1 MDRLTSL
8 FTAPSPSRV
17 YMLYGAGVQDIYL
30 NSQLQELPFEAALF
44 ETLHLQ
50 GFERIVYFTMH
61 RSVYFYDD
69 HSRALSRPPV
79 PDRLLLQQGP
89 LPGLR
94 VYQPPLMADAPTAVE
109 SGSLMGDLLALRM
122 LDTLLHQTDGPRT
135 ALIFP
140 QAETTFRFFE
150 DPRTLAGL
158 IGDWVQLSP
167 SNPNAA
173 VFVFATDD
181 YSALS
186 HLADSLPVPEFR
198 TLIQRVQVLTRPA
211 PNLCHLGGPDS
222 GEISNLLTLFQQR
235 GAILV
240 QAEAHSLAVSL
251 AQSGLLMRY
260 WLACLAA
267 APRLD
272 MFTAR
277 QAGWIESHGE
287 NGLEPWQELDALVG
301 LAPIKQRLREQAAW
315 VELQKTRGRISSA
328 TLHMIFTGNPGTGKT
343 TVARLIGEIFLR
355 MGVLRR
361 GHLVEV
367 RGSELTAEHV
377 GGTAVTTNTII
388 DRAMDGVLFIDEAYT
403 LVERERGGFG
413 KEALDTLL
421 TRLEEAR
428 DRLVVIAAGYPEPM
442 RRFRMANP
450 GLKRRFPEENV
461 LDFPDF
467 SPEELWQILQNMLTS
482 RNIPWK
488 EPMGATLLTLIQGMY
503 RIRDEGF
510 GNAGEMRNLAEAL
523 DRRRASRIFSLLTTP
538 AAVRPSSAAS
548 QLPPGSN
555 HLTQLPTRAAEI
567 PLELEDL
574 PETYRAYLPSSIPN
588 LPDLLSELDNL
599 IGIEPIKTEIR
610 SLVERLQI
618 EQIRLGA
625 GILGNVPSPLLQNTL
640 LVGNPGTGKTTVA
653 RLLGR
658 CYHSLGLLTK
668 GHIVE
673 VSRAELVAGYVGQTA
688 LKTMDKIKEALD
700 GVLFIDEAYSLDGG
714 GGDFGREA
722 VDTLVKAVEDYK
734 HRLIVILAGYP
745 DPMDEFLS
753 LNPGLSSRFP
763 LRLVFPDFSD
773 EELGEILHLTANQAG
788 YTLAEGVLQTA
799 QAALRTLHELHSETF
814 GNARAVLHLFERMRA
829 LHAQRVLPL
838 LRDTPEKELPALLN
852 TMLPADVPAPKL
864 TQAAFFA

>member
-1 MDRLTSL
+1 
-8 FTAPSPSRV
+8 
-17 YMLYGAGVQDIYL
+17 MLYGAGVQDIYL

-44 ETLHLQ
+44 ETLQSQ

-69 HSRALSRPPV
+69 RSRALSRPPV
-79 PDRLLLQQGP
+79 PERLLLQQGP

-94 VYQPPLMADAPTAVE
+94 VYQPPLMADSPTAVE

-122 LDTLLHQTDGPRT
+122 LDTLLHQTEGPRT

-173 VFVFATDD
+173 VFVFAADD
-181 YSALS
+181 YAALS
-186 HLADSLPVPEFR
+186 RLADNLPVPEFR
-198 TLIQRVQVLTRPA
+198 TLIQRVQVSTRPA
-211 PNLCHLGGPDS
+211 PNLCHLGGPEP

-235 GAILV
+235 GATLA
-240 QAEAHSLAVSL
+240 QAEAHWLAVSL

-260 WLACLAA
+260 WLARLAGT
-267 APRLD
+267 PRFDL
-272 MFTAR
+272 FTAR

-287 NGLEPWQELDALVG
+287 NGMEPWQELDALVG

-315 VELQKTRGRISSA
+315 VELQKARGRISSA

-367 RGSELTAEHV
+367 RGSELIAEHV
-377 GGTAVTTNTII
+377 GGTAVNTNTII

-413 KEALDTLL
+413 QEALDTLL
-421 TRLEEAR
+421 TRLEESR

-450 GLKRRFPEENV
+450 GLRRRFPEENV

-467 SPEELWQILQNMLTS
+467 SPEELWHILQNMLAS
-482 RNIPWK
+482 RNIPWN
-488 EPMGATLLTLIQGMY
+488 EPMGSALQTLIQGLY

-510 GNAGEMRNLAEAL
+510 GNAGEMRNLAESL

-538 AAVRPSSAAS
+538 ALVRPSSAGT
-548 QLPPGSN
+548 QLPPGSDR
-555 HLTQLPTRAAEI
+555 LTQLPTRAAEI

-574 PETYRAYLPSSIPN
+574 PETYRAYLPSSIPE
-588 LPDLLSELDNL
+588 LPDLLGELDNL
-599 IGIEPIKTEIR
+599 VGIVPIKTEIR
-610 SLVERLQI
+610 SLVQRLQI
-618 EQIRLGA
+618 EQIRLGVGSL
-625 GILGNVPSPLLQNTL
+625 GIISPQILQNML

-658 CYHSLGLLTK
+658 CYRSLGLLTK
-668 GHIVE
+668 GQIVE

-688 LKTMDKIKEALD
+688 LKTMDKIREALD
-700 GVLFIDEAYSLDGG
+700 GVLFIDEAYALDGG

-722 VDTLVKAVEDYK
+722 VDTLVKAIEDYK

-745 DPMDEFLS
+745 EPMDEFLT

-763 LRLVFPDFSD
+763 LRLQFPDFSD
-773 EELGEILHLTANQAG
+773 DELGGILHLTANQAG
-788 YTLAEGVLQTA
+788 YTLAEGVLQA
-799 QAALRTLHELHSETF
+799 VQEALRTLRELHPETF

-838 LRDTPEKELPALLN
+838 LRDTPENELPALLN
-852 TMLPADVPAPKL
+852 TMIPSDVPAPKL
-864 TQAAFFA
+864 AQADFFA